1 VSAIISHQEPEP
13 QAPGPKPPGGHM
25 NSSTL
30 MGPPPVPPHNYANLP
45 SGQQQGHAGARP
57 RPSNPLYGKKE
68 EVSNYPSYIEVD
80 RREPESVYG
89 PRGSYEAETLRSD
102 SKMMLPPSY
111 SLVAEQHGGDSGGQF
126 KQFENQYGARPPVPQ
141 SPRESVSDNQS
152 DRYAQIQDYNPQPES
167 RFYQEQMNGQHNGY
181 PELERLKNRESD
193 SGIHSMEPSGS
204 SESQAPLK
212 RVPNGH
218 AARDR
223 ASLRLKQRKEMEAKA
238 AAGRAAKLNGGSSAN
253 VPTYVNSSVR
263 PEDDYGFSN
272 VGPSSKLLP
281 NGRPANGYAD
291 MSGSKQT
298 EVDDKWYLKDS
309 MRPVGASNH
318 GMNCKCYRCQRKL
331 TAI

>member
-1 VSAIISHQEPEP
+1 MSSLT
-13 QAPGPKPPGGHM
+13 AP
-25 NSSTL
+25 L

-68 EVSNYPSYIEVD
+68 EVSNYPSYIEVE

-111 SLVAEQHGGDSGGQF
+111 TLVAEQQQGGESGQF
-126 KQFENQYGARPPVPQ
+126 KQFESGQYGGRPPVPP

-152 DRYAQIQDYNPQPES
+152 ERYAQIQDYNPQPET
-167 RFYQEQMNGQHNGY
+167 RYYQEQQPSQINGHHNGF
-181 PELERLKNRESD
+181 PEPERLKNREND
-193 SGIHSMEPSGS
+193 SGIHSMEPSGT

-263 PEDDYGFSN
+263 PEDEYGFSS
-272 VGPSSKLLP
+272 GPSSKLLP

-291 MSGSKQT
+291 MSGSKPA

>member
-1 VSAIISHQEPEP
+1 
-13 QAPGPKPPGGHM
+13 
-25 NSSTL
+25 
-30 MGPPPVPPHNYANLP
+30 MG
-45 SGQQQGHAGARP
+45 GHAGARP

-68 EVSNYPSYIEVD
+68 DYPSYIEVN
-80 RREPESVYG
+80 RREEPESVYG

-111 SLVAEQHGGDSGGQF
+111 TLVADQHNGDNGNGQF
-126 KQFENQYGARPPVPQ
+126 KQFETQYGARPPVPQ

-152 DRYAQIQDYNPQPES
+152 DRYAQIQDYNPQPTES
-167 RFYQEQMNGQHNGY
+167 RYYQDQPQMNGQHNGY
-181 PELERLKNRESD
+181 LELKNREND
-193 SGIHSMEPSGS
+193 SGIHSMEPSGTS
-204 SESQAPLK
+204 QESQVPLK

-238 AAGRAAKLNGGSSAN
+238 AAGRAAKMNGGSN
-253 VPTYVNSSVR
+253 VPTYVNSSNVR
-263 PEDDYGFSN
+263 PGEDEYGFSN
-272 VGPSSKLLP
+272 VGPSSQLLP
-281 NGRPANGYAD
+281 NGRPTNGYAD

-298 EVDDKWYLKDS
+298 SEVDDKWYLKDS

-331 TAI
+331 TA